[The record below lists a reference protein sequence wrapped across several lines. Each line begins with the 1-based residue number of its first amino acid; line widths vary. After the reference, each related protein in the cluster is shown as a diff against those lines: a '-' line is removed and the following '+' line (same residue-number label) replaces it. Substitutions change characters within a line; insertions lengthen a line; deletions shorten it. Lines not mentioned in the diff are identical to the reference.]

1 MNIQS
6 ALDKTL
12 AGRSRDKVHVT
23 LTYAQSLDGRI
34 AGKDGHQLRL
44 SGDESMLLTHWMR
57 TRHDAIL
64 VGIGTAL
71 NDNPQ
76 LNARL
81 LPTREDRRPHP
92 LPRPVILDSDLRLQ
106 TNCKLLTNYAAQK
119 GRQPWLF
126 CRSDAKDSEF
136 VARRA
141 ALEEAGARIFSI
153 PRSGAD
159 QLSLPSVL
167 KALQKEGITSLM
179 VEGGQRII
187 SSFLSASTALVD
199 ILIVTVAPLLVG
211 HTGIEALTPYSMTP
225 HLDHM
230 CSQSFGRDTVMACKL
245 PSSTRPSIT
254 IPKFTMMNQPRSPIS
269 INHGALLHQ
278 VILDNHIETLDK
290 FLGF

>member
-1 MNIQS
+1 
-6 ALDKTL
+6 
-12 AGRSRDKVHVT
+12 
-23 LTYAQSLDGRI
+23 
-34 AGKDGHQLRL
+34 
-44 SGDESMLLTHWMR
+44 
-57 TRHDAIL
+57 
-64 VGIGTAL
+64 
-71 NDNPQ
+71 
-76 LNARL
+76 
-81 LPTREDRRPHP
+81 
-92 LPRPVILDSDLRLQ
+92 
-106 TNCKLLTNYAAQK
+106 
-119 GRQPWLF
+119 
-126 CRSDAKDSEF
+126 
-136 VARRA
+136 
-141 ALEEAGARIFSI
+141 
-153 PRSGAD
+153 
-159 QLSLPSVL
+159 
-167 KALQKEGITSLM
+167 M